1 MSDLKPDKNT
11 SVFLDGALPHVGD
24 LSHAEARRGGE
35 IFSRKERKNHKAGGP
50 TSVSATIDR
59 SGWKRVR
66 LGDFESHRN
75 NTCARSLM
83 TSDSGSVH
91 NIHYGDILVKYD
103 EVVSLLHHNV
113 DCLTVEGETN
123 SPKDYICD
131 GDVIIADT
139 AEDETVGKTVEIQD
153 VGNSKVVAGLHTF
166 LYRPPS
172 NMFVRGWLGYW
183 MNSRA
188 YHSQLFQY
196 MTGTKVLSLTRA
208 SIAATVIQYPSR
220 ELQQQIVTA
229 LDSIQT
235 QINATQKLIAKYE
248 AIKKAT
254 VNLLLE
260 PKAGWKRMKLDEI
273 CMCLDNYR
281 KPVNEVERASMHGD
295 IPYCGANGIV
305 DYVNDFTID
314 DSIILIAED
323 GGYFDQYES
332 RPIAYR
338 MSGKAWINNH
348 AHILKAKRD
357 YCQDFIF
364 YSLEHK
370 DITPFITS
378 GTRAKLTKGELS
390 NIEIDTPPSFQE
402 QCKIAEQIT
411 AIDNVLAD
419 YKAQLEKAQQL
430 KAGMMSYFFG

>member
-1 MSDLKPDKNT
+1 MPSPDKNT
-11 SVFLDGALPHVGD
+11 SVFPHG
-24 LSHAEARRGGE
+24 H
-35 IFSRKERKNHKAGGP
+35 
-50 TSVSATIDR
+50 IDR
-59 SGWKRVR
+59 STWKRVR
-66 LGDFESHRN
+66 LGDYATLFAGGTPSRAVSDYYGGTIPWCSISDISNAGKFLTRTEESL
-75 NTCARSLM
+75 TSLGLEKSSAKLIPADAILFAM
-83 TSDSGSVH
+83 YASIGECSLATTPLATSQAILGIYNLKGFDREYLYYYLCSRKDSFINQGQTGTQS
-91 NIHYGDILVKYD
+91 NLSKEILSNLQLPKP
-103 EVVSLLHHNV
+103 EIEEQCSIAVSLSTI
-113 DCLTVEGETN
+113 DTN
-123 SPKDYICD
+123 IS
-131 GDVIIADT
+131 A
-139 AEDETVGKTVEIQD
+139 
-153 VGNSKVVAGLHTF
+153 
-166 LYRPPS
+166 
-172 NMFVRGWLGYW
+172 
-183 MNSRA
+183 
-188 YHSQLFQY
+188 
-196 MTGTKVLSLTRA
+196 
-208 SIAATVIQYPSR
+208 
-220 ELQQQIVTA
+220 LQ
-229 LDSIQT
+229 S
-235 QINATQKLIAKYE
+235 LIAKYE

-281 KPVNEVERASMHGD
+281 KPVNEVERAGMQGD

-348 AHILKAKRD
+348 AHILKAKSD
-357 YCQDFIF
+357 YCQAFIF

-390 NIEIDTPPSFQE
+390 NIEIDTPSSFQE
-402 QCKIAEQIT
+402 QRKIAEQIT

-419 YKAQLEKAQQL
+419 YKAQLEKARQL

>member
-1 MSDLKPDKNT
+1 MMPPPDKNT
-11 SVFLDGALPHVGD
+11 SVFLD
-24 LSHAEARRGGE
+24 SH
-35 IFSRKERKNHKAGGP
+35 
-50 TSVSATIDR
+50 IDR
-59 SGWKRVR
+59 STWKRVR
-66 LGDFESHRN
+66 LSDLFTFGNGYTPSKAEPVYWGNGTIPWFRMEDIRANGHILKDSIQHISQKAVNGRGLFPAGSYILSTTATLGEYALLIADSLANQRFTFLVKKVNRADDIDEIFFLHQLAAIGDWCRKSANAGGLLAVNMIDLKNYEFSLPPAKDQRHI
-75 NTCARSLM
+75 ARSL
-83 TSDSGSVH
+83 SS
-91 NIHYGDILVKYD
+91 I
-103 EVVSLLHHNV
+103 
-113 DCLTVEGETN
+113 ETHI
-123 SPKDYICD
+123 S
-131 GDVIIADT
+131 A
-139 AEDETVGKTVEIQD
+139 
-153 VGNSKVVAGLHTF
+153 
-166 LYRPPS
+166 
-172 NMFVRGWLGYW
+172 
-183 MNSRA
+183 
-188 YHSQLFQY
+188 
-196 MTGTKVLSLTRA
+196 
-208 SIAATVIQYPSR
+208 
-220 ELQQQIVTA
+220 LQA
-229 LDSIQT
+229 
-235 QINATQKLIAKYE
+235 LIAKYE
-248 AIKKAT
+248 AIKKAP

-281 KPVNEVERASMHGD
+281 KPVNEVERAGMQGD

-348 AHILKAKRD
+348 AHILKAKSD
-357 YCQDFIF
+357 YCQAFIF

-390 NIEIDTPPSFQE
+390 NIEIDTPSSFQE
-402 QCKIAEQIT
+402 QRKIAEQIT

-419 YKAQLEKAQQL
+419 YKAQLEKARQL

>member
-1 MSDLKPDKNT
+1 
-11 SVFLDGALPHVGD
+11 
-24 LSHAEARRGGE
+24 
-35 IFSRKERKNHKAGGP
+35 
-50 TSVSATIDR
+50 
-59 SGWKRVR
+59 
-66 LGDFESHRN
+66 
-75 NTCARSLM
+75 
-83 TSDSGSVH
+83 
-91 NIHYGDILVKYD
+91 
-103 EVVSLLHHNV
+103 
-113 DCLTVEGETN
+113 
-123 SPKDYICD
+123 
-131 GDVIIADT
+131 
-139 AEDETVGKTVEIQD
+139 
-153 VGNSKVVAGLHTF
+153 
-166 LYRPPS
+166 
-172 NMFVRGWLGYW
+172 MFVRGWLGYW
-183 MNSRA
+183 MNSSA

-208 SIAATVIQYPSR
+208 SIAATVVQYPFK
-220 ELQQQIVTA
+220 ELQRQIVTA

-235 QINATQKLIAKYE
+235 QIKATQKLIAKYE

-281 KPVNEVERASMHGD
+281 KPVNEVERAGMQGD

-348 AHILKAKRD
+348 AHILKAKSD
-357 YCQDFIF
+357 YCQAFIF

-390 NIEIDTPPSFQE
+390 NIEIDTPSSFQK
-402 QCKIAEQIT
+402 QRKIAEQIS
-411 AIDNVLAD
+411 AIDKVLAD
-419 YKAQLEKAQQL
+419 YKAQLEKARQL
-430 KAGMMSYFFG
+430 KDGMMSYFFG